1 MTDSTG
7 VRPSNSSLGS
17 WFLLMDPAWS
27 PRHENEA
34 PPLEAVVGVWPLED
48 DGTVGKFRP
57 NPDHVPADS
66 GAPSDPLDAVFR
78 LVMQGRAETGQ
89 IRLMLR
95 DSLFDI
101 AVNGDGRPLV
111 TLSPDDVPCV
121 VVATGEAHRRRI
133 SSPRWRRIDLDD
145 LVALLADAVDV
156 LFNPGG
162 PASLRL
168 TGDFLRETLMM
179 ADDVADLYARRRHE
193 SELRMVRW
201 EPENGGGEIPRLPEK
216 FTEKE

>member
-1 MTDSTG
+1 MTDSTAG
-7 VRPSNSSLGS
+7 RPEHSALGN

-27 PRHENEA
+27 PRHENEP
-34 PPLEAVVGVWPLED
+34 PPLEAVVGVWPLAD
-48 DGTVGKFRP
+48 DGGVGKFRP

-78 LVMQGRAETGQ
+78 LVSQGRAETEQ
-89 IRLMLR
+89 LRLMLR

-121 VVATGEAHRRRI
+121 VVATGEAQRRRV
-133 SSPRWRRIDLDD
+133 SSPQWRRIDLDD
-145 LVALLADAVDV
+145 LVVLLADGVDV

-162 PASLRL
+162 PAALRL
-168 TGDFLRETLMM
+168 TGDFLRETLVM
-179 ADDVADLYARRRHE
+179 AGDEVADLHARGRRAA
-193 SELRMVRW
+193 ELRVVRW
-201 EPENGGGEIPRLPEK
+201 EPENGG
-216 FTEKE
+216 